1 MMNIMLKDPL
11 ERSGTYKTKNWR
23 GARLKF
29 GVISFLDRFPLIG
42 ILTRRMWRITKW
54 LLLKFRWK
62 LESIKARDYQ
72 LDIDKT
78 YWLNPQIIRY
88 SSLKEFDIYKCKGKT
103 IGGNWDRLEKK
114 FEELDIYVAL
124 KEVSVNGKKWDETV
138 FYRRILG
145 RIKKG
150 EFLWRCKNKSEL
162 DQRCRSIEILYHN
175 IRNDGYKSQRELS
188 IKDDYNPMRI
198 DDEITV
204 CVGRYGDFLFS
215 NSAHRLSIAKL
226 VGIKKV
232 PVKIAV
238 RHRQWVNFRKE
249 VLLYAKKH
257 GGKIYHPITHP
268 DLRDVSPFHKSE
280 DRYRIIKENLS
291 VKKGKLLDIGACWGY
306 FCHKFEE
313 EKFDCY
319 AVENDRE
326 NLYFLKT
333 LKRAENRD
341 FRIIP
346 KSILEYQDIK
356 NLCFDVVL
364 ALNIFH
370 HFLKKRDI
378 YYKFIIFLQNL
389 RLKEMFFEPHLPN
402 EPQMES
408 AYKNYSNEEF
418 VKFIIQNSSLK
429 DAQFIGEAED
439 GRKIYKLY

>member
-1 MMNIMLKDPL
+1 MDNKDPL
-11 ERSGTYKTKNWR
+11 ERSRTYKTKNWR
-23 GARLKF
+23 GARIKSGLIF
-29 GVISFLDRFPLIG
+29 FLDRFPLIG
-42 ILTRRMWRITKW
+42 ILTRRIWRIAKW

-62 LESIKARDYQ
+62 LESIKSRRYA

-78 YWLNPQIIRY
+78 HRLNPQIIEY
-88 SSLKEFDIYKCKGKT
+88 SSLKEFDILKYKGKT
-103 IGGNWDRLEKK
+103 IGGNWDRLGKRL
-114 FEELDIYVAL
+114 EEIDIYVAL
-124 KEVSVNGKKWDETV
+124 KEVSANVKKWNETV
-138 FYRRILG
+138 FYKRILG

-150 EFLWRCKNKSEL
+150 EFLWGCKNELEL
-162 DQRCRSIEILYHN
+162 DQRCRSIEILYHK

-188 IKDDYNPMRI
+188 TRDNYNPMRI

-215 NSAHRLSIAKL
+215 NGAHRLSIAKI
-226 VGIKKV
+226 VGIKEV
-232 PVKIAV
+232 PVKVVV
-238 RHRQWVNFRKE
+238 RHSQWMNFRKR
-249 VLLYAKKH
+249 VLLHAKKH

-268 DLRDVSPFHKSE
+268 DLCDMSPFHRSE

-291 VKKGKLLDIGACWGY
+291 VKKGRLLDIGACWGY
-306 FCHKFEE
+306 FSHKFEE

-356 NLCFDVVL
+356 NLFFDVVL

-370 HFLKKRDI
+370 HFLKNRNT
-378 YYKFIIFLQNL
+378 YYRFIDLLKNL

-408 AYKNYSNEEF
+408 AYRNYSNEEF
-418 VKFIIQNSSLK
+418 VRLITQNSNLK
-429 DAQFIGEAED
+429 NTQLIGEAED
-439 GRKIYKLY
+439 GRRIYKLY

>member
-23 GARLKF
+23 GARLKSGLIF
-29 GVISFLDRFPLIG
+29 FLDRFPLIG
-42 ILTRRMWRITKW
+42 ILTRRIWRIAKW

-62 LESIKARDYQ
+62 LESIQSRDYA

-78 YWLNPQIIRY
+78 HWLNPQIIRY
-88 SSLKEFDIYKCKGKT
+88 SSLKEFDICKYKGKT
-103 IGGNWDRLEKK
+103 IGGDWDRLEKRLEK
-114 FEELDIYVAL
+114 IDIYVAS
-124 KEVSVNGKKWDETV
+124 KEVFLNGKKWDETV
-138 FYRRILG
+138 FYKRILA

-150 EFLWRCKNKSEL
+150 EFLWGCKNKSEL
-162 DQRCRSIEILYHN
+162 DQRYRNIEILYHK

-188 IKDDYNPMRI
+188 TKDDYNPMII

-204 CVGRYGDFLFS
+204 CVGRYGDLLFS
-215 NSAHRLSIAKL
+215 NGAHRLSIAKI

-232 PVKIAV
+232 PVKVAV
-238 RHRQWVNFRKE
+238 RHPRWMNFRKR
-249 VLLYAKKH
+249 VLLHAKKH
-257 GGKIYHPITHP
+257 GGKISHSITHP
-268 DLRDVSPFHKSE
+268 DLCHMSPFHKSE

-291 VKKGKLLDIGACWGY
+291 VKKGRLLDIGACWGY

-333 LKRAENRD
+333 LKRAENRN

-346 KSILEYQDIK
+346 KSILEYGDIK
-356 NLCFDVVL
+356 NLFFDVVL

-370 HFLKKRDI
+370 HFLKNRNT
-378 YYKFIIFLQNL
+378 YYGFIDLLQNL

-402 EPQMES
+402 EPQMGS
-408 AYKNYSNEEF
+408 AYRNYSNEEF
-418 VKFIIQNSSLK
+418 VRFITQNSNLK
-429 DAQFIGEAED
+429 NAQLIGEGED

>member
-1 MMNIMLKDPL
+1 MNIMLKDPL

-23 GARLKF
+23 GARLKSGLIF
-29 GVISFLDRFPLIG
+29 FLDRFPLIG
-42 ILTRRMWRITKW
+42 ILTRRIWRIAKW

-62 LESIKARDYQ
+62 LESIKSRHYA

-78 YWLNPQIIRY
+78 HWLNPQIIRY
-88 SSLKEFDIYKCKGKT
+88 SSLKEFDIFKYKGKT
-103 IGGNWDRLEKK
+103 IGGNWDRLEKRL
-114 FEELDIYVAL
+114 EEIDIYVAS
-124 KEVSVNGKKWDETV
+124 KEVFVNMKKWDETV
-138 FYRRILG
+138 FYKRILG

-150 EFLWRCKNKSEL
+150 ELLWGCKNKSEL
-162 DQRCRSIEILYHN
+162 DQRCKSIEILYHK
-175 IRNDGYKSQRELS
+175 IRNDGYKSQGELS
-188 IKDDYNPMRI
+188 SRDNYNPMRI

-215 NSAHRLSIAKL
+215 NGAHRLCIAKL

-238 RHRQWVNFRKE
+238 RHPQWVDFRKR
-249 VLLYAKKH
+249 VLLHAKKH

-268 DLRDVSPFHKSE
+268 DLRDVPPFHKSE

-291 VKKGKLLDIGACWGY
+291 VKKGKLLDIGAYWGY

-326 NLYFLKT
+326 NLYFLKI

-341 FRIIP
+341 FKIIP
-346 KSILEYQDIK
+346 KSILECQDIE

-370 HFLKKRDI
+370 HFLKKRDV
-378 YYKFIIFLQNL
+378 YYKFITFLQNL

-408 AYKNYSNEEF
+408 AYKNCSNEEF
-418 VKFIIQNSSLK
+418 VRFITQNSNLK
-429 DAQFIGEAED
+429 NAQLIGEAED